1 VAISRTDAD
10 GEPFGG
16 WLPGE
21 TISRDLALAGFTAN
35 GAYAG
40 FADGRFGRL
49 IAGERADFILVDRDP
64 MLSSPQ
70 DIREMQVLETWIG
83 GERVFENK

>member
-1 VAISRTDAD
+1 V
-10 GEPFGG
+10 
-16 WLPGE
+16 
-21 TISRDLALAGFTAN
+21 ALAGFTAD

-70 DIREMQVLETWIG
+70 NIRETKVLEAWVG
-83 GERVFENK
+83 GERVFENN